1 MTVLRVSQKLQ
12 TLHMVSHIK
21 LTSDRCDTNGNCI
34 NAAIRPPQ
42 KLVAATATTTAATVH
57 LLP

>member
-1 MTVLRVSQKLQ
+1 M
-12 TLHMVSHIK
+12 K
-21 LTSDRCDTNGNCI
+21 LTSDRCNTNRNCI

-42 KLVAATATTTAATVH
+42 KLAAAAAGGATTTTTIVH